1 MEQLRRAVRRYELYR
16 PRLPDGGRGTRW
28 EDWPDR
34 GIHALLHS
42 GAQSAAG
49 RLYAGPQLLFVA
61 IERLDQASYRLR
73 AAATAHDPARQ
84 ERARRRAERR
94 QTPSAPPAGGLGF
107 RTLRTWPAWMLLEGA
122 SEPTFDA
129 NGRLLLDPE
138 LLELYAPA
146 PQTDMWRRTVRDA
159 YLLAHQAP
167 PVELDSRRLMAARD
181 RGDLLRRRSP
191 QAVVDVELR
200 ELSHLT
206 GMPITRLERLSVE
219 LRGDWLQDQR
229 RQAAERQAQET
240 EAFRASI
247 AGIYPPSSI

>member
-1 MEQLRRAVRRYELYR
+1 M
-16 PRLPDGGRGTRW
+16 
-28 EDWPDR
+28 
-34 GIHALLHS
+34 
-42 GAQSAAG
+42 
-49 RLYAGPQLLFVA
+49 
-61 IERLDQASYRLR
+61 
-73 AAATAHDPARQ
+73 
-84 ERARRRAERR
+84 
-94 QTPSAPPAGGLGF
+94 PSAPPAGGFAF
-107 RTLRTWPAWMLLEGA
+107 RTSLTWPAWMLLEGA

-129 NGRLLLDPE
+129 NGRLQLDPE

-146 PQTDMWRRTVRDA
+146 PHTDIWRRTVRDA
-159 YLLAHQAP
+159 YLLAHQDP
-167 PVELDSRRLMAARD
+167 PIELDSRRLMAARD
-181 RGDLLRRRSP
+181 RGDLPRTRPP